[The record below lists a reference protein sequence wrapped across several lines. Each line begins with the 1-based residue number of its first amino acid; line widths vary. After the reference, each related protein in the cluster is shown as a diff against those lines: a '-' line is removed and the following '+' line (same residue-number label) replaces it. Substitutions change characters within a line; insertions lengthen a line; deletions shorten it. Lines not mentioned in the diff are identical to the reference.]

1 MKPRYIIPL
10 FTMAHFSH
18 HLSTGVLVPLLP
30 LLRRDL
36 GLNYFQS
43 GVLVSSFSLSYGF
56 GQVPMALLADRFSRR
71 VLIALGLIGTS
82 LSAMAVALTHAYW
95 QMVPCFIVL
104 GLFGATYHA
113 PASSFLSQSIPP
125 DQRGRS
131 LGTHLIGGSASFL
144 FTPFMAVY
152 LATWAHTWRLPFFLL
167 ALPALIISALLWFN
181 TRNLYEGN
189 QIAEKARSTPATSGL
204 NPSGGST
211 SDPNPTI
218 TWGQILRA
226 LGILAMISV
235 CMETVFSSVYS
246 YLPLYLVDHHGIAPQ
261 HAGIM
266 VGLMAGAGVV
276 GAPLGGTLSDR
287 LGRKRV
293 MLLAVS
299 LASLL
304 LFAATRA
311 PAGIWLP
318 LLLAAYGT
326 SNSARM
332 PTMESLIADVVP
344 PQRRATVLSMYYL
357 LGQETSGLATPLV
370 GSLIDWRGFEPVFTG
385 LALGLGLIAVIAL
398 TFRKRIGKTNG
409 GRAYLHGEFPGF

>member
-30 LLRRDL
+30 LLRQDL

-71 VLIALGLIGTS
+71 LLIALGLVGTS
-82 LSAMAVALTHAYW
+82 LSAMAVALTNAYW
-95 QMVPCFIVL
+95 QMVLCFIVL
-104 GLFGATYHA
+104 GLLGATYHA

-125 DQRGRS
+125 EQRGRS

-144 FTPFMAVY
+144 LTPFVAVSI
-152 LATWAHTWRLPFFLL
+152 ATWTHTWRSPFFLL
-167 ALPALIISALLWFN
+167 ALPALLISGLLWFH
-181 TRNLYEGN
+181 TRTLYEVRRMV
-189 QIAEKARSTPATSGL
+189 EKARSTPSVRGL
-204 NPSGGST
+204 NPT
-211 SDPNPTI
+211 SDPDSPM
-218 TWGQILRA
+218 TWGRTIRA
-226 LGILAMISV
+226 LGILALIAV
-235 CMETVFSSVYS
+235 LMEIVFSSVYS

-266 VGLMAGAGVV
+266 VGLMAGAGIV

-293 MLLAVS
+293 MLLSVS

-318 LLLAAYGT
+318 LLLTAYGT

-344 PQRRATVLSMYYL
+344 PRRRATVLSIYYL
-357 LGQETSGLATPLV
+357 LGQETSGLVTPLV
-370 GSLIDWRGFEPVFTG
+370 GGLIDWRGFAPVLTG

-398 TFRKRIGKTNG
+398 VFKKRI
-409 GRAYLHGEFPGF
+409 